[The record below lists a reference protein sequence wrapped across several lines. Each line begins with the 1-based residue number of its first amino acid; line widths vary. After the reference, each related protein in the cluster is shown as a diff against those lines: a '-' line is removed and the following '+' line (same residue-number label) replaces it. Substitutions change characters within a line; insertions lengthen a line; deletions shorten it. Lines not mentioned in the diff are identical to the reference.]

1 MEVDVLDVGLELGS
15 DMLVDATTTR
25 GDAHTP
31 HDVPRECPGR
41 GMSAQVPERVSLI
54 DDPTADQAVFDA
66 EFVAMMLTEAPWGQP
81 QPIYCARP
89 PRTLRPTR
97 RAARPPRPASDS
109 IGERRFRLTL
119 GAARW
124 TRRRPGPGPRSPPPC
139 RTGVTR
145 YVFV

>member
-15 DMLVDATTTR
+15 DMLVDATKTR

-31 HDVPRECPGR
+31 HDLPREFPGR
-41 GMSAQVPERVSLI
+41 GMGAPAPERVSLI

-66 EFVAMMLTEAPWGQP
+66 EFVAMMLAEAPWGQP
-81 QPIYCARP
+81 QPICRTRP

-97 RAARPPRPASDS
+97 RAARPPRSASDCD
-109 IGERRFRLTL
+109 GESRFRLTV

-124 TRRRPGPGPRSPPPC
+124 TRRPPGPGPRSPPPGHI
-139 RTGVTR
+139 GVTR
-145 YVFV
+145 FVFV